1 MKSLI
6 LSLLLIGLLGPGC
19 SLLEPKNETP
29 RRERDREA
37 MIDCAKRLYDVGMS
51 EEGVRAICNDAMGKL
66 SK

>member
-1 MKSLI
+1 MKFV
-6 LSLLLIGLLGPGC
+6 LLTLLFSSC
-19 SLLEPKNETP
+19 ALLEPKSETP

>member
-1 MKSLI
+1 MKF
-6 LSLLLIGLLGPGC
+6 LLLGLFLSSC
-19 SLLEPKNETP
+19 TMMLP

-51 EEGVRAICNDAMGKL
+51 EEGVQSICNDAMGKL